1 MPPQV
6 GQSREVPRAG
16 EVKQTSLNGRTTT
29 QNSKDQISPM
39 SNNAASPR
47 AEWERIYAR
56 FQRRRNTS
64 ALGKKREHL
73 EAIVHQFNGRVPLAI
88 IVDRGQRKALCER
101 LFGKRND
108 FNYVIY
114 PLGMGIRRGAL
125 RRDGEHLLADHLE
138 LL

>member
-1 MPPQV
+1 
-6 GQSREVPRAG
+6 
-16 EVKQTSLNGRTTT
+16 
-29 QNSKDQISPM
+29 M
-39 SNNAASPR
+39 SNTEQQMAAIPDQAGS
-47 AEWERIYAR
+47 AGLEWERIYAR
-56 FQRRRNTS
+56 FEKYRNTKT
-64 ALGKKREHL
+64 LVKKKEYV

-88 IVDRGQRKALCER
+88 IVDRAQRRALCEK

-125 RRDGEHLLADHLE
+125 RRDGQYLLADHLE

>member
-1 MPPQV
+1 M
-6 GQSREVPRAG
+6 S
-16 EVKQTSLNGRTTT
+16 
-29 QNSKDQISPM
+29 NSKQHIVPA
-39 SNNAASPR
+39 SNNAGSAG

-56 FQRRRNTS
+56 FEKCRNTKT
-64 ALGKKREHL
+64 LVKKKEHI
-73 EAIVHQFNGRVPLAI
+73 EAIVRQFNGRVPLAI
-88 IVDRGQRKALCER
+88 IVDRTQRKALCEK

-125 RRDGEHLLADHLE
+125 RRDGQYLLADHLE